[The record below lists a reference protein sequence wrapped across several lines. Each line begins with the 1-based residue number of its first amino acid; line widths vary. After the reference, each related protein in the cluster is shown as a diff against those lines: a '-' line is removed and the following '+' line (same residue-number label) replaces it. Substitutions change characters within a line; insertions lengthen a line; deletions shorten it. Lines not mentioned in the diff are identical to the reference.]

1 MAIQLNSTAPNPP
14 LLTTQ
19 SSFTNTP
26 RPTIAGTA
34 KPNSLVTIYGVL
46 PFVGRIVL
54 GSVYAATDG
63 RWTYQSQGL
72 IRGENII
79 TAVVTDAVGNVSA
92 PSASIT
98 LTLTTAPIIT
108 FFKNTTNDPK
118 PAIAGTSSPGS
129 IISVFEAGVLL
140 GKAVTFLNGDWVF
153 KPNTALTMGDHLIT
167 VTALSPTGSSLGTSS
182 TITLNVDTARPG
194 RPILTSVNMI
204 TNTNQPSI
212 TGTAEANSTVTIYDG
227 KKAVGTTIAGADGVW
242 SYTPST
248 ALPAAA
254 LVITATA
261 TDAAGNVSLESTA
274 ITVTIDRTAP
284 IKPVLK
290 TLTSVSTNNRP
301 TIAGTAEAK
310 STVTVFD
317 GQNVLGT
324 TTASS
329 TGGWTLT
336 PSIDLTEAAHIITA
350 KATDA
355 AGNVSTASAAITL
368 TVDLTPPDKPVL
380 KSISAVQS
388 ANKPLITGTAEALSK
403 VTVLDGT
410 TTLGMAI
417 ASATGAWMFTPMKA
431 LTTGAHTITALSKD
445 SADNVSTASSTI
457 TLSVNGF
464 SLNSDAS
471 ESTVALIL
479 KGGSGNDTITGGSG
493 NDTITG
499 GLGVD
504 FLTGGAGDD
513 TFVFTDATD
522 SLAAKFDT
530 ITDFGVGADVLKVGM
545 AITSSKFKTVSHAST
560 GNLAADLGA
569 TLLAAAPGTSTTAIQ
584 FAAAS
589 AALVTLTGTA
599 SNAGTYVVVNNHT
612 AAGFLSSVDKVI
624 KLQDGATVNSESFIL

>member
-1 MAIQLNSTAPNPP
+1 VTIQPNSAAPNPP

-19 SSFTNTP
+19 SSFTNTL

-46 PFVGRIVL
+46 PFLGRIVL
-54 GSVYAATDG
+54 GSVYAAIDG
-63 RWTYQSQGL
+63 RWTCQPQGL

-79 TAVVTDAVGNVSA
+79 TAEVTDAVGNVSA

-118 PAIAGTSSPGS
+118 PVIAGTSIPGS

-140 GKAVTFLNGDWVF
+140 GTAVTFLNGDWVF
-153 KPNTALTMGDHLIT
+153 KPKTALTIGDHLIT
-167 VTALSPTGSSLGTSS
+167 ATASSIIGNSLGTSS
-182 TITLNVDTARPG
+182 TITLNVDTARPSM
-194 RPILTSVNMI
+194 PILTSVNMI

-212 TGTAEANSTVTIYDG
+212 TGAAEANSTVTIYNG
-227 KKAVGTTIAGADGVW
+227 WKAVGTTIAGADGVW
-242 SYTPST
+242 SYTPSM

-261 TDAAGNVSLESTA
+261 MDAAGNVSLASTA

-290 TLTSVSTNNRP
+290 TLNSISTNNRP

-310 STVTVFD
+310 STVTIFD

-336 PSIDLTEAAHIITA
+336 PSTDLTEAAHIITA

-368 TVDLTPPDKPVL
+368 TVDLTFPDKPVL

-388 ANKPLITGTAEALSK
+388 AKKPVIAGTAEALST
-403 VTVLDGT
+403 VTVLDGAT
-410 TTLGMAI
+410 ALGTAT
-417 ASATGAWMFTPMKA
+417 ASATGAWTFTSTAA
-431 LTTGAHTITALSKD
+431 LTTGAHSITATAKDPAGNVSATSTAITLTVNGTALS
-445 SADNVSTASSTI
+445 SIATGASTAVTLTGGAGND
-457 TLSVNGF
+457 TLS
-464 SLNSDAS
+464 
-471 ESTVALIL
+471 
-479 KGGSGNDTITGGSG
+479 GGSGNDI
-493 NDTITG
+493 
-499 GLGVD
+499 
-504 FLTGGAGDD
+504 LTGGAGADMLTGGAAND
-513 TFVFTDATD
+513 IFVFTGASDT
-522 SLAAKFDT
+522 LAANFDT
-530 ITDFGVGADVLKVGM
+530 ISDFGVGTDVLKVGK
-545 AITSSKFKTVSHAST
+545 AITDASFKTVSHAAT
-560 GNLAADLGA
+560 GNLTTDLAA
-569 TLLAAAPGTSTTAIQ
+569 TLLAIAPGTSTTAIQ

-612 AAGFLSSVDKVI
+612 AAGFLSSTDKVI